1 MIVYIILIFLVL
13 VLNLFCRNTLFA
25 SIFLGVLMIF
35 IAATKALTVGSD
47 TYNYYIAFVNVES
60 LYYLRT
66 FAGTQILWYY
76 FNVFCCE
83 YLNYDI
89 FQFLCY
95 SIIIYGFFYSFQK
108 ESAYPLFSILV
119 FILMYFYFSSFNVM
133 RQYIAISIVLLAYIQ
148 LLSRKYVV
156 FLLFVLLASCFHF
169 SALLALISW
178 FLYKIRLPNN
188 IYVYGGVVLSFV
200 VGFFY
205 TDKLTDMIT
214 SIVIDKDSDI
224 MGYEQYLYFF
234 GTGRNLLANLISNMV
249 FVALYYLTRD
259 KNDFFLKMYLVA
271 TVLDNLFGSAGHA
284 SRFILYFKMSVLFVF
299 PNVLKDMHSIRLRSF
314 YLTFIILYMF
324 SVFSARFLLNE
335 SDVMPYKSSLF

>member
-1 MIVYIILIFLVL
+1 MIVYIVLIFLTL
-13 VLNLFCRNTLFA
+13 VLNLFRRNTLFV

-47 TYNYYIAFVNVES
+47 TYNYYVAFVNVES

-76 FNVFCCE
+76 FNLICCE

-89 FQFLCY
+89 FQFVCY

-148 LLSRKYVV
+148 LLAKKYVE
-156 FLLFVLLASCFHF
+156 FLLLVLLASGFHF
-169 SALLALISW
+169 SALLALFSW
-178 FLYKIRLPNN
+178 FIYKIRLPNS
-188 IYVYGGVVLSFV
+188 IYIYWVVALSFV

-214 SIVIDKDSDI
+214 SIVIEKDSDV
-224 MGYEQYLYFF
+224 MGYEQYLHFF
-234 GTGRNLLANLISNMV
+234 GVGRSLLANLISNLV
-249 FVALYYLTRD
+249 FVVLYYFAKD
-259 KNDFFLKMYLVA
+259 KNAFL
-271 TVLDNLFGSAGHA
+271 
-284 SRFILYFKMSVLFVF
+284 
-299 PNVLKDMHSIRLRSF
+299 
-314 YLTFIILYMF
+314 
-324 SVFSARFLLNE
+324 
-335 SDVMPYKSSLF
+335 